1 MSNKKSRFFVLRSPL
16 LWVSLGL
23 VITLIGLSVETAAHD
38 PNDPSTTPPGLDNNE
53 IRLTV
58 NMNSGNI
65 PQGLVRVCD
74 GCNLLVGNSSI
85 NNNPQNVPVNK
96 VWLTFY
102 DGSNCITIYH
112 NGNPIEVC
120 GP

>member
-23 VITLIGLSVETAAHD
+23 AITLIGLSVETAAHN
-38 PNDPSTTPPGLDNNE
+38 PNPKDNE
-53 IRLTV
+53 IRFRV
-58 NMNSGNI
+58 N
-65 PQGLVRVCD
+65 L
-74 GCNLLVGNSSI
+74 I
-85 NNNPQNVPVNK
+85 NGQVTQLAICPACVNTSKPKLSVPVNK

-102 DGSNCITIYH
+102 DSTSNCVTIYH

-120 GP
+120 TP